1 MNKSMAIALA
11 GLAALALTSCNKPP
25 EEPQAEAPE
34 TPVPAVEATTPA
46 PETGP
51 DGLKK
56 EVFTSPDGVLITEAN
71 RETQIPGLIP
81 STDSNLR
88 LKAIG
93 QGRQDPFTGTIIR
106 VRPVPPDPSTLG
118 SAGGSAGFA
127 AGSAGTPIQG
137 FSVGSSAFGV
147 SGGAAS
153 GASRGTTASSPSGTS
168 SVGSQTTARGASP
181 TAGSKTA
188 AKGSSGSGSS
198 GSSGSKTAAKG
209 SSGSRKTAAGASSSG
224 SKTATRGS
232 TGGGAKTPQIAVGP
246 SDLPDLTPRAPIPDP
261 ALARAV
267 EVTGVIQIGSTYQAI
282 VKAADEPTSRYVSV
296 GQRLSNGRVL
306 VKRIESNGSEPVV
319 ILEEGGVEVV
329 RAVGAPVEGE
339 GARPQATAALP
350 VPPSSI

>member
-1 MNKSMAIALA
+1 M
-11 GLAALALTSCNKPP
+11 
-25 EEPQAEAPE
+25 
-34 TPVPAVEATTPA
+34 
-46 PETGP
+46 
-51 DGLKK
+51 
-56 EVFTSPDGVLITEAN
+56 ITEAN
-71 RETQIPGLIP
+71 SETQIPGLIP

-106 VRPVPPDPSTLG
+106 VRPVPPDPATLG
-118 SAGGSAGFA
+118 SAGGSAGGSFSG
-127 AGSAGTPIQG
+127 AGGFGTPTQR
-137 FSVGSSAFGV
+137 FSVGSSAFGGSGDSV
-147 SGGAAS
+147 AGGASRGTTVSSSGGSVAS
-153 GASRGTTASSPSGTS
+153 GASRGATARSSGGTG
-168 SVGSQTTARGASP
+168 SVGSQMTPRGAS
-181 TAGSKTA
+181 TTVNTS
-188 AKGSSGSGSS
+188 
-198 GSSGSKTAAKG
+198 SKTAAKG
-209 SSGSRKTAAGASSSG
+209 SSGSRKTAAGNSSSG

-246 SDLPDLTPRAPIPDP
+246 GNLPDLTPRAPIPDP

-339 GARPQATAALP
+339 GARPQTTAALP